1 MLESETGIDRYTLAR
16 GFRARFGTS
25 PHRYLIGR
33 RLERVK
39 AEIARGCPLAES
51 AYDAG
56 FADQSHMTRHFKA
69 RFGLTPSRYLALVRG
84 RERVKRKPLSPVAS

>member
-1 MLESETGIDRYTLAR
+1 MAR

-25 PHRYLIGR
+25 PYRYLIGR

-39 AEIARGCPLAES
+39 AEIARGCPLAEC
-51 AYDAG
+51 AYAAG

-69 RFGLTPSRYLALVRG
+69 RFGLTPGRYAALLQTN
-84 RERVKRKPLSPVAS
+84 VKR